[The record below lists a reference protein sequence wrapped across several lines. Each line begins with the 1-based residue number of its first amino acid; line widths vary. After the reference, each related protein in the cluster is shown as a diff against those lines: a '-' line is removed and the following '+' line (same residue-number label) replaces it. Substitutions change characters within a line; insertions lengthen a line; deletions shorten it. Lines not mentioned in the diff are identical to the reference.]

1 VKRRDFIT
9 LLGGA
14 AAAWPVVA
22 HAQQSAMPVI
32 GYLGSGSADTEVG
45 ELAAFREGLRESG
58 YYEGQN
64 VAIEYRWAADHNE
77 RLPALA
83 AELVSRQVAVIA
95 ALGTVP
101 VAHAAKTSTT
111 TIPIVF
117 AIGADPVAAGL
128 VVGLSRPG
136 GNLTGATRLS
146 VEVTPKRLEALREML
161 PNATTI
167 AVLVNPTDPIV
178 AETQSKDLD
187 AAARRLGFHVN
198 IVHAAADPDLES
210 AFLNMARMKTDALV
224 IGVNAFFGRK
234 IKQLAAL
241 ALRHAIPAVY
251 TTPEFVAAGGLMSY
265 GISISD
271 SYRVGGA
278 YTGRILKGAK
288 PSDLPVQQA
297 TKLEL
302 VINLKTAKALGLEI
316 PPTLLGRANE
326 VIE

>member
-161 PNATTI
+161 PTWH
-167 AVLVNPTDPIV
+167 
-178 AETQSKDLD
+178 
-187 AAARRLGFHVN
+187 G
-198 IVHAAADPDLES
+198 
-210 AFLNMARMKTDALV
+210 
-224 IGVNAFFGRK
+224 
-234 IKQLAAL
+234 
-241 ALRHAIPAVY
+241 
-251 TTPEFVAAGGLMSY
+251 
-265 GISISD
+265 
-271 SYRVGGA
+271 
-278 YTGRILKGAK
+278 
-288 PSDLPVQQA
+288 
-297 TKLEL
+297 
-302 VINLKTAKALGLEI
+302 
-316 PPTLLGRANE
+316 
-326 VIE
+326 